1 MLVWNRKIEKRRSN
15 FPDTSFGVNVQFFLN
30 SKLCLFIVLNF
41 RIWIIIISAMKMSMT
56 DVALPNKLKIEK
68 GDEEFLF
75 EFNGLVYLI
84 QISGN
89 KMA

>member
-1 MLVWNRKIEKRRSN
+1 
-15 FPDTSFGVNVQFFLN
+15 
-30 SKLCLFIVLNF
+30 
-41 RIWIIIISAMKMSMT
+41 MKMSMT
-56 DVALPNKLKIEK
+56 DVALPIKFKIEK

-89 KMA
+89 NIA